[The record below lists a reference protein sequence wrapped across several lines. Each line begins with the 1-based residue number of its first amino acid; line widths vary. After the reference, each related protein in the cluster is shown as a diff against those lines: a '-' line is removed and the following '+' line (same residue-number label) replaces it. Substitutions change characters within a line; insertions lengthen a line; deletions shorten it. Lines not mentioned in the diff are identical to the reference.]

1 MFDHEIMS
9 KKHVKEHE
17 FDGLY
22 GVQKS
27 LMTSGSKYLRRELFP
42 TKRTFEESQLVGST
56 RSLLVDQ
63 DFRSIYQH
71 RQLDLQTST
80 GNFCND
86 DVSDEEDAK
95 LSLSIGTS
103 TNKRS
108 RTSEKSWK
116 NKIMYSSSHDTV
128 YLGES
133 TVTGW
138 NEDAYKFF
146 SLDRSSQSST
156 DYLNKVVN
164 LQQDHLKIDPPCK
177 KKEFMVNDGVC
188 QELSSITQGSNG
200 LHDVKPKVLL
210 DFDLNEPQP
219 DEYYFHSNGPLGTYP
234 SSDGSSSDACSQIAT
249 PLTLKSQTEVSTINL
264 ESHPEPSSDLT
275 EEEEEIH
282 ISDDLNI
289 AAQKAALSLVSISKQ
304 QPSTSDQDS
313 ETELGSNETEKN
325 SNENNKEL
333 FKRTCSIDSYEA
345 LCLKLEPS
353 NVDEDCA
360 TSKAYEIKEFDEK
373 KSGIKL
379 KRGRRLKDFQRDIL
393 PTLSSLT
400 RCEILEDINLL
411 EGVLRSREYQKYN
424 KAKTSKG
431 ENWFTPVKSKRSK
444 ANYTG
449 SNKKREL

>member
-1 MFDHEIMS
+1 MLL
-9 KKHVKEHE
+9 VKEHE
-17 FDGLY
+17 LDQLY

-27 LMTSGSKYLRRELFP
+27 LMMSGSKYLRRELFP
-42 TKRTFEESQLVGST
+42 MKRTFEECQLVGSS
-56 RSLLVDQ
+56 RSLLDQ
-63 DFRSIYQH
+63 DFGSVYQH
-71 RQLDLQTST
+71 RQLDLRPLT

-86 DVSDEEDAK
+86 DGLDVEDAK
-95 LSLSIGTS
+95 LSLGIRTS

-108 RTSEKSWK
+108 RTSEKLCK

-128 YLGES
+128 DLGES

-138 NEDAYKFF
+138 NENACRIF
-146 SLDRSSQSST
+146 SLEKSSQSSA

-164 LQQDHLKIDPPCK
+164 LQQDHLKIDPSCK
-177 KKEFMVNDGVC
+177 KKESLVNDGMC

-210 DFDLNEPQP
+210 DFDLNEPLP
-219 DEYYFHSNGPLGTYP
+219 DEYSFHSNEPLGPYP
-234 SSDGSSSDACSQIAT
+234 SSDGSSSEACSQITT
-249 PLTLKSQTEVSTINL
+249 PVTFKSQTEASTINL

-275 EEEEEIH
+275 EEEEMH

-289 AAQKAALSLVSISKQ
+289 AAQKAALSLVSISQ
-304 QPSTSDQDS
+304 QRPSTSHQDS

-325 SNENNKEL
+325 SNGNTNEP

-379 KRGRRLKDFQRDIL
+379 KRGRRQKDFQRDIL

-400 RCEILEDINLL
+400 RREILEDINLF

-424 KAKTSKG
+424 KAKTGKG
-431 ENWFTPVKSKRSK
+431 ENWFTPVKSKRSR
-444 ANYTG
+444 ANYAG
-449 SNKKREL
+449 SNKRRVIK

>member
-17 FDGLY
+17 LDRLY

-27 LMTSGSKYLRRELFP
+27 LITSGLKYLRRELFP
-42 TKRTFEESQLVGST
+42 TKRMFDESQLVGST
-56 RSLLVDQ
+56 RSLLDQ
-63 DFRSIYQH
+63 DFGSIYQH
-71 RQLDLQTST
+71 RQLDLQPST

-86 DVSDEEDAK
+86 DVLDEEDAK

-108 RTSEKSWK
+108 RTSGKSWK
-116 NKIMYSSSHDTV
+116 NKIMYPSSHDTV
-128 YLGES
+128 DLGES
-133 TVTGW
+133 TVTEW
-138 NEDAYKFF
+138 NVDAYKTF
-146 SLDRSSQSST
+146 SLDKSSQSST
-156 DYLNKVVN
+156 DYLNEVVN

-200 LHDVKPKVLL
+200 LQDVKPKVLL

-219 DEYYFHSNGPLGTYP
+219 DEYYFHSNEPLGPYL
-234 SSDGSSSDACSQIAT
+234 SSDGSSSEACSQIAT
-249 PLTLKSQTEVSTINL
+249 HLTFKSQTEASTINL
-264 ESHPEPSSDLT
+264 ESHPEPSSELT
-275 EEEEEIH
+275 EEKEEEEEIH
-282 ISDDLNI
+282 ISDNLNI
-289 AAQKAALSLVSISKQ
+289 AAQKAALSLVSISQQ
-304 QPSTSDQDS
+304 QPSTSHQDS

-325 SNENNKEL
+325 SNENNKEP

-360 TSKAYEIKEFDEK
+360 TSNAYEIKEFDEK

-400 RCEILEDINLL
+400 RYEILEDINLL

-424 KAKTSKG
+424 KAKTGKG

-444 ANYTG
+444 ANYAS
-449 SNKKREL
+449 SNKKR